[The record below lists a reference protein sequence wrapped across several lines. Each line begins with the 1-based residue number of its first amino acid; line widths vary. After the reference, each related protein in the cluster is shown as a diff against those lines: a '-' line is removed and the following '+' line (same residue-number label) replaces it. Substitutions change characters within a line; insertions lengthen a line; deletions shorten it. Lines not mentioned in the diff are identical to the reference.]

1 MKLTNKRILTL
12 NKTNQMRIKAQSA
25 DEQVIEE
32 VGVGSIVQKY
42 RSAIS
47 GRKRWVA
54 LRLFNSDVG
63 LVGYYGLSEDEK
75 KEVDLLVGMARESL

>member
-1 MKLTNKRILTL
+1 MAL